1 MPGASFW
8 PRVTSFCLWSTSTSK
23 KGKGGLGNPHKSEW
37 KQTKMC
43 HQLWRWH
50 RQEQSFITTC
60 LGGPVQLVHSST
72 WVMRLSCIP
81 DSGKRIIILQC
92 HIFPPSSVGEL
103 KSNRKFSSSENHIFV
118 ILSLGSCCL
127 HLSSQIRDM
136 LSMGASSGFHL
147 LPYRC
152 KTWGVFTGK
161 LEEWVCGGKDGACE
175 MVS

>member
-1 MPGASFW
+1 MCLMPASGQEW
-8 PRVTSFCLWSTSTSK
+8 HYLVCERK
-23 KGKGGLGNPHKSEW
+23 RKRGLGNPHKSEW

-50 RQEQSFITTC
+50 GEDQTFIDTC
-60 LGGPVQLVHSST
+60 FGGPMQLAHGSA
-72 WVMRLSCIP
+72 WVMRLSWVP

-92 HIFPPSSVGEL
+92 HIFFPSSVGKL

-127 HLSSQIRDM
+127 NQSSHIREKP
-136 LSMGASSGFHL
+136 SMGASSGFHF

-152 KTWGVFTGK
+152 KTWGIITDK
-161 LEEWVCGGKDGACE
+161 LEEWVCGRKDGACE
-175 MVS
+175 MLS